1 MASGDVKVSA
11 SLGVASAEIYRQGG
25 PIPRDGK
32 EPEPSKAP
40 NWKQQGSPN
49 WHGMQ
54 CCPQGVLEK
63 PWRGWGGGGGGEMAW
78 VTHGLAADL
87 LRPCSH
93 WLWP

>member
-32 EPEPSKAP
+32 EPEPSNAP

-63 PWRGWGGGGGGEMAW
+63 PWRGWGGEGG
-78 VTHGLAADL
+78 
-87 LRPCSH
+87 R
-93 WLWP
+93 WLG